1 MATGTVLFDLAG
13 AVPADGTGTGNNPAQ
28 ATVIVSA
35 ASATPANGPKV
46 TTICW
51 AFDPS
56 VDEHIAWTY
65 RMPENYASGGTLFVG
80 SCPANGEGAAAEAI
94 WKASLAAITPGA
106 SENLLTKGFA
116 APATG
121 SATYNS
127 LASGTVVTTSIVLT
141 GTPLNSVAAGD
152 LVILFLGRDAD
163 HTMDDA
169 AGDAIVTDVAL
180 EYVTS

>member
-13 AVPADGTGTGNNPAQ
+13 AAPTDGTGTGNNPAQ

-46 TTICW
+46 TTLCW
-51 AFDPS
+51 AFDS
-56 VDEHIAWTY
+56 ATDEHVTWAY
-65 RMPENYASGGTLFVG
+65 RMPENYASGGTLYLA
-80 SCPANGEGAAAEAI
+80 SCPANGEGAAAEVI
-94 WKASLAAITPGA
+94 WKASVAALTPNA
-106 SENLLTKGFA
+106 AENLLSKGFA

-121 SATYNS
+121 SASFNS
-127 LASGTVVTTSIVLT
+127 LASGTVVSTSIDLT

-152 LVILFLGRDAD
+152 LVILFVGRDAD

-169 AGDAIVTDVAL
+169 AGDAILTAAAL
-180 EYVTS
+180 EYTTT